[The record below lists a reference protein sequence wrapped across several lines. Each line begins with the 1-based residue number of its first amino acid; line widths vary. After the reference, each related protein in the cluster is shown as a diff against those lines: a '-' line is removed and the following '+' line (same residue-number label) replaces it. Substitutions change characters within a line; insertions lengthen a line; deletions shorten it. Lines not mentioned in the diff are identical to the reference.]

1 MKFWLISYIKTRC
14 LPYGD
19 RPLTSKDT
27 CARCTKYGLDCEY
40 IRKPRGKY
48 VFLSQNPQDPVRTH
62 LCLFRSKTDDPNNLQ
77 PEESGASKSRNGPV
91 EGSRNQGRNNSN
103 FSEALSN
110 PLPSVLTPLKDDR
123 LRNQDYMP
131 FQPSYD
137 NTPGNHMAPMPGM
150 QRPGEYTKSFML
162 APCADISLSSVEP
175 WGSTTPNSAI
185 PHGTS
190 FTDSFARAIPPAL
203 QPQPYQRPPSHSL
216 PSYPTPSTAYT
227 SHMPPPDHRHTPQHY
242 SQHSSTQLPPPLL
255 MHPSMQ
261 SDRNI
266 LPMPGNLST
275 PDANDNSY
283 RPHRQVPS
291 PNQMVRLPPM
301 DVGPP
306 QSQLQHHSLPAVN
319 SRNSQCSTPS
329 YDSSERRRQAQ
340 PSSVLTDYIEPQLD
354 HEHSHSPSP
363 PSHDPARTG
372 AKGPLIQQPVPRNSF
387 HSAHGADGTVQD
399 TKAGGRLSSLSPLEL
414 GLVDE
419 QEAKW
424 LYSR

>member
-48 VFLSQNPQDPVRTH
+48 VFLSQNPQDPVRTY

-306 QSQLQHHSLPAVN
+306 QSQLQHQSLPAIN

-329 YDSSERRRQAQ
+329 YDSSDRRRQAQ
-340 PSSVLTDYIEPQLD
+340 PSTVLTDYIEPQLD
-354 HEHSHSPSP
+354 HEQTHSPSP
-363 PSHDPARTG
+363 PSHDPTRTG
-372 AKGPLIQQPVPRNSF
+372 AKGPLIQQPMPRSSIR
-387 HSAHGADGTVQD
+387 SAHGVDGTIQD

-419 QEAKW
+419 QEARW